1 MALDARE
8 LKRLLSDIDAKLTSP
23 GTICVIGSA
32 ATILMGQPARQ
43 TDDIDVWA
51 AASEIA
57 FDALQAASESAGV
70 TFDPKD
76 AFPRVPYIQIVQSGI
91 VQVPGF
97 NPDARTWLGVK
108 KRTVWSGRMLTV
120 TVPPAHSI
128 IASKLLRANARDLED
143 CIWLMV
149 SHAVAA
155 ADIRRAIGAL
165 PNTVRADAKANF
177 ILLTVMQQSAKG
189 RG

>member
-1 MALDARE
+1 MSLDAHS
-8 LKRLLSDIDAKLTSP
+8 LKQLLTDIDARLTSP

-32 ATILMGQPARQ
+32 ATILMGQPSRQ
-43 TDDIDVWA
+43 TDDIDVWKDG
-51 AASEIA
+51 SQIA
-57 FDALQAASESAGV
+57 FDALQAASEAAGV

-97 NPDARTWLGVK
+97 NPDARTWLGAAE
-108 KRTVWSGRMLTV
+108 RTVWKGRMLTV
-120 TVPPAHSI
+120 TAPPAGSI
-128 IASKLLRANARDLED
+128 IASKLLRASARDLED

-155 ADIRRAIGAL
+155 ADIKRAIGAL
-165 PNTVRADAKANF
+165 PNTVRADARDNF
-177 ILLTVMQQSAKG
+177 VLLTVMRQSTKK
-189 RG
+189 